1 MTTTVKPHYGTPTA
15 ITCTTTSLGSSSSL
29 LAGRQSAQIDNTAD
43 LAVDALL
50 GGTIATTG
58 TPTAGGV
65 IEVWLF
71 GSWDGGTTRTAGMG
85 TSDANITPSTVS
97 DKVLLAPAITLQ
109 QDNTTARTFT
119 FGPISVAEA
128 FGGVMPDHWGVF
140 IVHNVGTTLGATAL
154 KYTPVQY
161 DNV

>member
-1 MTTTVKPHYGTPTA
+1 MTTTVKSKYGTATA

-29 LAGRQSAQIDNTAD
+29 LAGRQSNQVDNTAD
-43 LAVDALL
+43 LAVDAIV

-58 TPTAGGV
+58 TPTNGTV
-65 IEVWLF
+65 IEVWFF
-71 GSWDGGTTRTAGMG
+71 GSWDNGSTRTAGMG
-85 TSDANITPSTVS
+85 ASDAAITIGTVGG
-97 DKVLLAPAITLQ
+97 KTLLAPAITLQ
-109 QDNTTARTFT
+109 QDDTTARTHT

-140 IVHNVGTTLGATAL
+140 ITHNTGTTLGATAL
-154 KYTPVQY
+154 KYTPINY